1 MTVPEQLT
9 EPLTRTELTDGRVLL
24 RPPTLA
30 DVAAVT
36 AACQDPD
43 IARWTTVPAPYA
55 ASDAVFFVEQVSDP
69 GWAKGTDVT
78 FAVTDRAD
86 GALLGACGLK
96 DIDRTHR
103 RGEIGYWI
111 TATARGRGVATSA
124 VRWCA
129 AGRSKTPWARCWP
142 ASSGVPSSETRA
154 RDGSPSDADSP
165 WRAPCALSWSTAAP
179 AGTCGSAPCWLGRC
193 PRMWLARFATTR
205 AECTRTAH
213 HRVRIRGP
221 IR

>member
-111 TATARGRGVATSA
+111 TASARGRGVATSA
-124 VRWCA
+124 VRLVC
-129 AGRSKTPWARCWP
+129 GWAFQDP
-142 ASSGVPSSETRA
+142 LGPMLA
-154 RDGSPSDADSP
+154 RVE
-165 WRAPCALSWSTAAP
+165 WRAFVRNEDSRRVAERCGFTMEGTLRSVMVHRGARRDMWIGSLLAGEVP
-179 AGTCGSAPCWLGRC
+179 ADVAG
-193 PRMWLARFATTR
+193 
-205 AECTRTAH
+205 E
-213 HRVRIRGP
+213 VRDDQG
-221 IR
+221 